1 MKRFI
6 LAIIAGAILS
16 FPSDAADGDLTL
28 GGYLDILGGYL
39 DIYEKSGN
47 EELRTLIETDIGGTE
62 SGLSWAN
69 SAIKL
74 RKQTP
79 LYCPPPDLS
88 LEKRQVIAILIRFLD
103 RYPDHKSQPAD
114 YRGLFILK
122 SLQDAFPC
130 D

>member
-16 FPSDAADGDLTL
+16 FPSDAADGDLT
-28 GGYLDILGGYL
+28 LGGYL

-103 RYPDHKSQPAD
+103 RYPDHKSHPAD